1 MSYKSGL
8 AAFVLSMSFAAAAA
22 AAPVWTVNSLNAI
35 GCASNVTSFSTTVSG
50 ASGVGPERFRTIVD
64 AAGLRYMDEDAGIP
78 ATNGAY
84 GWNLYTSSSGGP
96 TTASWPIPP
105 ATPITVNFEFI
116 NGVGGPVIFQR
127 QVTLSRCDGGTI
139 IGDVVLIPSTII
151 PTLGEWTMAGLVMTL
166 MLAGG
171 MALRRRSQRVA

>member
-8 AAFVLSMSFAAAAA
+8 AACVLSMSFAASAA
-22 AAPVWTVNSLNAI
+22 AAPVWTINSLNTI
-35 GCASNVTSFSTTVSG
+35 GCASSATNFSTTVSG
-50 ASGVGPERFRTIVD
+50 ASGTGPERFRTIVD

-78 ATNGAY
+78 STNGAY
-84 GWNLYTSSSGGP
+84 SWSLYTSSSGGP

-139 IGDVVLIPSTII
+139 IGDVVLIPGAII
-151 PTLGEWTMAGLVMTL
+151 PTLGEWAMAGLATLL

-171 MALRRRSQRVA
+171 MALRRRTKRIA

>member
-22 AAPVWTVNSLNAI
+22 AAPVWTINSLDTI
-35 GCASNVTSFSTTVSG
+35 GCATNITHFSTTVSG
-50 ASGVGPERFRTIVD
+50 ASGTGPEHFRTIVD

-78 ATNGAY
+78 STNGAY

-116 NGVGGPVIFQR
+116 NGAGGPVIFQR

-139 IGDVVLIPSTII
+139 IGDVVLIPNTAV
-151 PTLGEWTMAGLVMTL
+151 PTLGEWGMAGLAML
-166 MLAGG
+166 LLLAGG
-171 MALRRRSQRVA
+171 LALRRRTQRIA